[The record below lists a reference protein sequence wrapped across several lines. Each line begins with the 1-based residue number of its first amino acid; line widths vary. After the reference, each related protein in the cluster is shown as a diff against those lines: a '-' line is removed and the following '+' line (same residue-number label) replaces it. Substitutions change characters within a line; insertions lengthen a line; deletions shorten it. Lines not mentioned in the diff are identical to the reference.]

1 MRFEWFVAS
10 RYLLARR
17 KQTVISVVTLIAV
30 LGVLAGVAALII
42 ALSLN
47 TGFQLEFQRRI
58 LGATSHVNL
67 LRLGSQ
73 PITEFRELADE
84 LLQVA
89 GVRAV
94 SPVVYAPAQL
104 TSDLNRSQPAFLRGI
119 DPERSEVARELLERI
134 VEGSIQG
141 FGSSSGNDNATPL
154 PEIVLG
160 KDLANAL
167 GILVGDYV
175 KAYGMR
181 GEISPLGRLPRV
193 GNFHVVAVF
202 ESGLYE
208 YDANWALV
216 PLDAAQRFQGL
227 AEGEVSALEF
237 RITDV
242 DDARSVAD
250 RILEHSGGQ
259 FTAHTWIDLNRPLF
273 SALRLEKLAL
283 FIAISLIVM
292 VASLNI
298 VSTLTLM
305 VMEKS
310 RDIAILSAMGSNPK
324 TIMRVFILQG
334 LVIGLVGTGL
344 GALIGCLAAWY
355 FETYQVFAL
364 EPQVYSIPYV
374 PFRLV
379 PSDVFIVCGTALVV
393 TLVSTLYPARSAAR
407 LDPVEA
413 LRNE

>member
-67 LRLGSQ
+67 LGLGNQ
-73 PITEFRELADE
+73 PISDFRQLGDR
-84 LLQVA
+84 LLQVE

-119 DPERSEVARELLERI
+119 DPDRSEVARELLERI
-134 VEGSIQG
+134 VEGSIQD
-141 FGSSSGNDNATPL
+141 FGIEARGQENPS

-167 GILVGDYV
+167 GVLVGDYV
-175 KAYGMR
+175 KAYGMQ
-181 GEISPLGRLPRV
+181 GEASPLGRLPRV
-193 GNFHVVAVF
+193 RNFRVIAVF

-216 PLDAAQRFQGL
+216 PLVAAQRFQGL
-227 AEGEVSALEF
+227 AESDVSALEF
-237 RITDV
+237 RITDIN
-242 DDARSVAD
+242 DARNVAD
-250 RILEHSGGQ
+250 RILAEISGP
-259 FTAHTWIDLNRPLF
+259 FTTHTWIDLNRPLF
-273 SALRLEKLAL
+273 SALKLEKLAL

-310 RDIAILSAMGSNPK
+310 RDIAILSAMGGNSR

-344 GALIGCLAAWY
+344 GGPIGCFAAWY

-379 PSDVFIVCGTALVV
+379 ASDVLIVCATAIVV
-393 TLVSTLYPARSAAR
+393 TLLATLYPARSAAR